1 MHVDVYPV
9 YPSFV
14 AERSV
19 KRRSVHGHHAT
30 VLIVAA
36 RSATVHGRA
45 ATLGGRAAT
54 VLIVAGRSAT
64 VGTVA

>member
-19 KRRSVHGHHAT
+19 KGRSVHGHH
-30 VLIVAA
+30 
-36 RSATVHGRA
+36 
-45 ATLGGRAAT
+45 AT